1 MSAIAMTIDRS
12 SHGLLGLAAGAIG
25 LLGRFP
31 DALLLLVAR
40 VAPAAVFFKS
50 GLNKTD
56 NWDST
61 VDLFTTEYKV
71 PVLPPEIAAYL
82 GTAAELICP
91 ILLVLGLGARFG
103 AAALLGM
110 TFVIQTFVY
119 PLNYAEHLTWAALL
133 LLVLTRGAGA
143 LSIDHLIRRAVLGA
157 R

>member
-1 MSAIAMTIDRS
+1 MSSMTMHSDRTAAR
-12 SHGLLGLAAGAIG
+12 GLTGLFLGAFD
-25 LLGRFP
+25 LLGRVP
-31 DALLLLVAR
+31 DAPLLLLAR
-40 VAPAAVFFKS
+40 VAPAIVFFKS

-61 VDLFTTEYKV
+61 LALFAEEYKV
-71 PVLPPEIAAYL
+71 PLLPTELAAYL

-91 ILLVLGLGARFG
+91 VLLVLGFGARFG

-133 LLVLTRGAGA
+133 LIVLTRGAGA
-143 LSIDHLIRRAVLGA
+143 LSLDRLIRRMH
-157 R
+157 

>member
-1 MSAIAMTIDRS
+1 MSATTMHTDRAAPR
-12 SHGLLGLAAGAIG
+12 GLFSAAFA
-25 LLGRFP
+25 LLDRMP
-31 DALLLLVAR
+31 DAPLLLLAR
-40 VAPAAVFFKS
+40 IAPAIVFFKS

-61 VDLFTTEYKV
+61 LDLFASEYK
-71 PVLPPEIAAYL
+71 LPLLPTELAAYL
-82 GTAAELICP
+82 GTAGELIGP
-91 ILLVLGLGARFG
+91 ALLSLGLGARLG

-133 LLVLTRGAGA
+133 LFVLARGAGA
-143 LSIDHLIRRAVLGA
+143 LSLDHAIRRM

>member
-1 MSAIAMTIDRS
+1 MSSITMQSDRTAPR
-12 SHGLLGLAAGAIG
+12 GLTGLVLGAFD
-25 LLGRFP
+25 LLGRVP
-31 DALLLLVAR
+31 DAPLLLLAR
-40 VAPAAVFFKS
+40 IAPAIVFFKS
-50 GLNKTD
+50 GMNKTD

-61 VDLFTTEYKV
+61 LALFAEEYKV
-71 PVLPPEIAAYL
+71 PLLPTELAAYL

-91 ILLVLGLGARFG
+91 VLLVLGLGARFG

-110 TFVIQTFVY
+110 TFVIQAFVY

-143 LSIDHLIRRAVLGA
+143 LSLDRLIRRM